1 MRLSAVAMAAAMGVV
16 PMLMPMPAAGV
27 PFAVVVVMMVAL
39 EGVVMDERAFQEGF
53 SRRVHISR
61 SSGDQLNPAAFQGL
75 LRACA
80 DSAAD
85 EDIYA
90 VFRQQCGQSRMAGFP
105 CIQQGLFRDGAVLR
119 GIEGKGFC
127 LSKMLE
133 YRSVFCSDCNL
144 HK

>member
-1 MRLSAVAMAAAMGVV
+1 MRLSAVAMAAAMLVV
-16 PMLMPMPAAGV
+16 PMLMPMPAAGM
-27 PFAVVVVMMVAL
+27 PFAVVMMVAL
-39 EGVVMDERAFQEGF
+39 EGVVMDERAVQKGF
-53 SRRVHISR
+53 DRRVHISR
-61 SSGDQLNPAAFQGL
+61 CSGDQLDPAAFQGL

-80 DSAAD
+80 DPAAD

-119 GIEGKGFC
+119 GIEGKGLC

>member
-1 MRLSAVAMAAAMGVV
+1 MRLSAVAMAAAMVVV
-16 PMLMPMPAAGV
+16 PMLMSMPAAGM
-27 PFAVVVVMMVAL
+27 PFAVVMMVAL
-39 EGVVMDERAFQEGF
+39 EGVVMDDMVFQEGF

-61 SSGDQLNPAAFQGL
+61 CSGDQLDPAAFQGL

-80 DSAAD
+80 DPAAD